1 MAEQRLLV
9 MDDEPDFSDYVRQVG
24 EGLDY
29 DVTVINQSTKFK
41 AAYESVKPTVIVLDI
56 VMPDIDGIELIEWL
70 AEVGNEA
77 RVVIVTGYN
86 PHFAEAAKVFA
97 KVKGRF
103 FVTSLTKPVGVADL
117 SAALR
122 SA

>member
-9 MDDEPDFSDYVRQVG
+9 VDDEPDFGEYVRQVAD
-24 EGLDY
+24 GLGF
-29 DVTVINQSTKFK
+29 DVTVIDKSTKFK
-41 AAYESVKPTVIVLDI
+41 STYEEVQPTVIVLDI
-56 VMPDIDGIELIEWL
+56 VMPDIDGIELIDWL
-70 AEVGNEA
+70 ANVGNEA
-77 RVVIVTGYN
+77 RVIIVTGYN

-103 FVTSLTKPVGVADL
+103 FVTSLTKPIGVAEL

-122 SA
+122 AG